1 MLACI
6 KLNTIMT
13 MYVDLGFFSRL
24 QFTNELSRIT
34 KSRKQILDMT
44 RAYGYCS
51 HLFLLTIGHSFIVN
65 L

>member
-44 RAYGYCS
+44 RAYDMM
-51 HLFLLTIGHSFIVN
+51 HIVN
-65 L
+65 HHFSPLDYLP